1 MNIFSRGIAYPILER
16 ELLNRL
22 ADRDAEIV
30 NLRTRISDLEDRLFM
45 VRGVPPKGA
54 EIPTGKAAYI
64 PTYRT
69 GRQRLRDM
77 VKQPV
82 VETLSEEEEAQ
93 IRDSLTQ

>member
-1 MNIFSRGIAYPILER
+1 MER
-16 ELLNRL
+16 LLLDRV
-22 ADRDAEIV
+22 ADKEAEITSLKV
-30 NLRTRISDLEDRLFM
+30 RVEDLENRLFM
-45 VRGVPPKGA
+45 VRGVPVKGA

-82 VETLSEEEEAQ
+82 IETLSEEDEAQ